1 MTVVIDVL
9 LNSCWPFRSL
19 SFGGFPFR
27 LPLMPRPNF
36 RHIGF
41 ILLPRFSLAAL
52 GSALGIIEAVNDVSG
67 EATLS
72 VHVLGD
78 GIVAAASQ
86 AAVSPKQEV
95 HSASKISL
103 LANAAADTLSRLD
116 VLFVVGDAPLAEVG
130 HDNIIT
136 RLRAADAAGVALGG
150 IGTGAWML
158 ARAGLLDGFRA
169 TIHWPYTALFAERFP
184 DVVVSSHVFEIDR
197 NRFTAAG
204 GQAAQDLM
212 LALVTAR
219 LGADVAAE
227 VMDQLGIERAR
238 AADERQR
245 VPLSARI
252 GGGQP
257 KLTEAVALMEANFEE
272 PLSTEEIAR
281 LVGVSR
287 RQLERLFKQHLDSL
301 PSRYYLEMRLAR
313 TRQLL
318 RETSQSILQIGLS
331 CGFSSGPH
339 FSSAYRAHFQLTPR
353 DERSRRLNALAATSA
368 ADQGNP
374 MGDG

>member
-1 MTVVIDVL
+1 MLSDAPLSARASVL
-9 LNSCWPFRSL
+9 PTHAMNRSSFR
-19 SFGGFPFR
+19 
-27 LPLMPRPNF
+27 N
-36 RHIGF
+36 IGF

-67 EATLS
+67 EKIL
-72 VHVLGD
+72 VVQVLAETD
-78 GIVAAASQ
+78 PAAGASQ
-86 AAVSPKQEV
+86 SGRTDVA
-95 HSASKISL
+95 SASQISVL
-103 LANAAADTLSRLD
+103 TSAGGDDISRLD
-116 VLFVVGDAPLAEVG
+116 VLFVVGDAPLPEAG
-130 HDNIIT
+130 HQDLLS
-136 RLRAADAAGVALGG
+136 RLNVAAAAGVALGG
-150 IGTGAWML
+150 IGTGAWVL
-158 ARAGLLDGFRA
+158 ARAGLLDGYRA

-184 DVVVSSHVFEIDR
+184 NVVVSSHVFEIDR

-212 LALVTAR
+212 LALTTSR
-219 LGADVAAE
+219 LGAEVTAE

-257 KLTEAVALMEANFEE
+257 KLTEAVCLMEANFEE
-272 PLSTEEIAR
+272 PLPTEEIAR

-301 PSRYYLEMRLAR
+301 PSRYYLEMRLTRA
-313 TRQLL
+313 RQLL
-318 RETSQSILQIGLS
+318 RETSQSILQIGLA

-339 FSSAYRAHFQLTPR
+339 FSSAYRAHFALTPR
-353 DERSRRLNALAATSA
+353 DERSRRLSALAATATDLARDKA
-368 ADQGNP
+368 ADKVSTNGADA
-374 MGDG
+374 GGAA

>member
-1 MTVVIDVL
+1 M
-9 LNSCWPFRSL
+9 NRSPFR
-19 SFGGFPFR
+19 
-27 LPLMPRPNF
+27 N
-36 RHIGF
+36 IGF

-67 EATLS
+67 EKRL
-72 VHVLGD
+72 VVQVLAEAEPVGGTGQSGRTD
-78 GIVAAASQ
+78 IASASQ
-86 AAVSPKQEV
+86 ISVLT
-95 HSASKISL
+95 SAGGDDI
-103 LANAAADTLSRLD
+103 SRLD
-116 VLFVVGDAPLAEVG
+116 VLFVVGDAPLPEVG
-130 HDNIIT
+130 HQDLLA
-136 RLRAADAAGVALGG
+136 RLNAAAAAGVSLGG
-150 IGTGAWML
+150 IGTGAWVL
-158 ARAGLLDGFRA
+158 ARAGLLEGYRA

-184 DVVVSSHVFEIDR
+184 NVVVSSHVFEIDR
-197 NRFTAAG
+197 DRFTAAG
-204 GQAAQDLM
+204 GQAAQDLL
-212 LALVTAR
+212 LALTTAR
-219 LGADVAAE
+219 LGAEVTAD

-257 KLTEAVALMEANFEE
+257 KLTEAVSLMEANFEE
-272 PLSTEEIAR
+272 PLPTEEIAR

-313 TRQLL
+313 ARQLL

-339 FSSAYRAHFQLTPR
+339 FSSAYRAHFALTPR
-353 DERSRRLNALAATSA
+353 DERSRRLSALAATVIKGMAEDKLSSA
-368 ADQGNP
+368 DAG
-374 MGDG
+374 GAA

>member
-1 MTVVIDVL
+1 LEKPVVIGVL
-9 LNSCWPFRSL
+9 LNSHWPFRSL
-19 SFGGFPFR
+19 FFGSFPSR

-72 VHVLGD
+72 VHVLGEGAAG
-78 GIVAAASQ
+78 GI
-86 AAVSPKQEV
+86 PKQEV
-95 HSASKISL
+95 QSASQIAL
-103 LANAAADTLSRLD
+103 LSNATPDVLSRLD
-116 VLFVVGDAPLAEVG
+116 MLFVVGDAPLAEVG

-212 LALVTAR
+212 LALVTSH
-219 LGADVAAE
+219 LGADVTAE
-227 VMDQLGIERAR
+227 VLDQLGIERAR
-238 AADERQR
+238 APDERQR

-257 KLTEAVALMEANFEE
+257 KLTEAVSLMEANFEE
-272 PLSTEEIAR
+272 PLPTEEIAR

-313 TRQLL
+313 ARQLL

-353 DERSRRLNALAATSA
+353 DERGRRLNALAASA
-368 ADQGNP
+368 AANQANTT
-374 MGDG
+374 GDG